1 MKLFAKL
8 LVMLLVFSACNNDKK
23 SSDSNPSDI
32 HEVLVQEVLHVREY
46 SYIRVLENGQE
57 KWIAAPITAVEI
69 GGTYYI
75 GKTMEMQ
82 NFESKDLNKTF
93 ETIYFVE
100 KISTTAEDT
109 KLPLT
114 TNPHPVNP
122 EATKPTIEKKEVK
135 VETSDGSISLA
146 ELLKNRD
153 NYNNK
158 IVTLQGEVT
167 KFNPAIMNINWIHM
181 QDGTEFNGVFDL
193 TVTTKAAVKLGDRIT
208 IKGKVTLNKDFG
220 AGYFY
225 NIIVENAE
233 IIN

>member
-1 MKLFAKL
+1 MKIIIKLVIIALLIISCDNKAKETIDGA
-8 LVMLLVFSACNNDKK
+8 VKVHKA
-23 SSDSNPSDI
+23 
-32 HEVLVQEVLHVREY
+32 LVQEVLHVREY
-46 SYIRVLENGQE
+46 SYIRVLEDGQE
-57 KWIAAPITAVEI
+57 KWIAAPSTPVEV
-69 GGTYYI
+69 GKTYYY
-75 GKTMEMQ
+75 GKTMEMN

-93 ETIYFVE
+93 EIVYFVE

-135 VETSDGSISLA
+135 VEALEGSISLA
-146 ELLKNRD
+146 ELFKNSD

-158 IVTLQGEVT
+158 IVTIQGEVT
-167 KFNPAIMNINWIHM
+167 KFNPAIMNLNWIHM

-193 TVTTKAAVKLGDRIT
+193 TVTTKAEAKVGDRIT
-208 IKGKVTLNKDFG
+208 IRGKVALNKDFG
-220 AGYFY
+220 AGYLY

>member
-1 MKLFAKL
+1 MKLFTKL
-8 LVMLLVFSACNNDKK
+8 LVLLLVFSACKNDEK
-23 SSDSNPSDI
+23 SSDTNPTDI
-32 HEVLVQEVLHVREY
+32 HKVIAQEVLHVREY

-57 KWIAAPITAVEI
+57 KWIAAPITTIEI
-69 GGTYYI
+69 GSTYYI

-93 ETIYFVE
+93 ETVYFVE
-100 KISTTAEDT
+100 KISSTAEGA

-135 VETSDGSISLA
+135 IEASEGTISLS
-146 ELLKNRD
+146 ELFKNKD

-167 KFNPAIMNINWIHM
+167 KFNPAIMNLNWIHM
-181 QDGTEFNGVFDL
+181 QDGTEFNEVFDL
-193 TVTTKAAVKLGDRIT
+193 TVTTKAEVKVGDKIS

-225 NIIVENAE
+225 KIIVENAE

>member
-1 MKLFAKL
+1 MVL
-8 LVMLLVFSACNNDKK
+8 LLMFYACNNDKK

-32 HEVLVQEVLHVREY
+32 HKVIVQEVLHVREY

-57 KWIAAPITAVEI
+57 KWIAAPITAVEL

-82 NFESKDLNKTF
+82 NFESKDLSKTF

-100 KISTTAEDT
+100 KISITAEDT

-135 VETSDGSISLA
+135 VEAPAGTISLA
-146 ELLKNRD
+146 DLFENSD

-193 TVTTKAAVKLGDRIT
+193 TVTTKAQVKVGDRIT
-208 IKGKVTLNKDFG
+208 IRGKVALNKDFG
-220 AGYFY
+220 AGYLY